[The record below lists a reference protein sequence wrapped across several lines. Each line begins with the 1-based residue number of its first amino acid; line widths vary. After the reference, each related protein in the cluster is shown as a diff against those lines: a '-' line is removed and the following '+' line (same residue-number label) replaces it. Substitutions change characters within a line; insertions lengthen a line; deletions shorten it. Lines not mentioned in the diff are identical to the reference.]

1 MTESQAKRAFQF
13 YNCDELKTIATM
25 NPYYNTTI
33 YRDYK
38 TSRQLLWKD
47 IKTAVLINKAVEI
60 DIENMAIVKD
70 LILNGNPSD
79 ANDYM
84 KYGVIVS
91 YEIV

>member
-1 MTESQAKRAFQF
+1 MTESQAKKAFQF

-33 YRDYK
+33 YRDLK

-47 IKTAVLINKAVEI
+47 IKTAVLINKSVQI
-60 DIENMAIVKD
+60 DSANMELVKD
-70 LILNGNPSD
+70 MILNGNPSD
-79 ANDYM
+79 ANDLM
-84 KYGVIVS
+84 KYGIIVA

>member
-1 MTESQAKRAFQF
+1 MTESQAKKAFQF

-25 NPYYNTTI
+25 NPYYNTII
-33 YRDYK
+33 YRDLK
-38 TSRQLLWKD
+38 TSRQMLWKD

-60 DIENMAIVKD
+60 DIANMDIVKD
-70 LILNGNPSD
+70 LILNGNPAD

-84 KYGVIVS
+84 KYGIIVA